1 VRFREI
7 KTLME
12 AARIQHAEDVIFWE
26 GSKGAMRVVNSLKSL
41 EKNGHKDVTIKWDG
55 MPAVIFGR
63 TPDGQFVFTDK
74 SGWSAKGYNGKTT
87 SAEEVK
93 NMFLSRSGGAKREDP
108 AQIEFANTMADLF
121 NQFELIVP
129 DDYSGFFKGDLLY
142 SQTPPVV
149 NNNFV
154 FEPNIVE
161 YAVDVQSELGQKIR
175 QSNAGIVIHRMIDEQ
190 GNETPLQDY
199 DIFTGNNV
207 LVVPPISVESP
218 AQKISPALN
227 KLEELVTKNATLI
240 DELLN
245 PTELSMLKMTD
256 FPQILYRYINSK
268 VDTGLDGLG
277 IDFIDWLQT
286 SNVSGVKQQR
296 ISDYIQ
302 KHGRAYA
309 AMWKTVSS
317 IMQVK
322 DKIISQFENQGGDI
336 QQRIT
341 GHTTNSGEG
350 YVLAHPE
357 GDIKLVPRATFSA
370 ANRAVSR

>member
-1 VRFREI
+1 
-7 KTLME
+7 ME
-12 AARIQHAEDVIFWE
+12 AARIQHAEDIIFWE

-55 MPAVIFGR
+55 SPAVIFGR
-63 TPDGQFVFTDK
+63 APDGQFVFTDK

-93 NMFLSRSGGAKREDP
+93 NMFLSRSGGARREEP

-129 DDYSGFFKGDLLY
+129 NNYTGFFKGDLLY
-142 SQTPPVV
+142 SQTPQIVD
-149 NNNFV
+149 NNFI

-161 YAVDVQSELGQKIR
+161 YAVDVQSALGQKIR

-190 GNETPLQDY
+190 GIETPLQDY
-199 DIFTGNNV
+199 DIFTGTNV

-227 KLEELVTKNATLI
+227 KLEQLVTQNATLI
-240 DELLN
+240 DELLST
-245 PTELSMLKMTD
+245 TELSMLKMKD
-256 FPQILYRYINSK
+256 FPQILYKYINSK
-268 VDTGLDGLG
+268 VDTGLQDLG
-277 IDFIDWLQT
+277 IDFFDWLQT

-296 ISDYIQ
+296 ISAYIQ
-302 KHGRAYA
+302 QHSKAYT
-309 AMWKTVSS
+309 AMWKTVSA

-370 ANRAVSR
+370 ANRAVAR

>member
-1 VRFREI
+1 MRFSEI

-12 AARIQHAEDVIFWE
+12 AARIQHAEDIIFWE

-55 MPAVIFGR
+55 SPAVIFGR
-63 TPDGQFVFTDK
+63 APDGQFVFTDK

-93 NMFLSRSGGAKREDP
+93 NMFLSRSGGARREEP

-129 DDYSGFFKGDLLY
+129 NNYTGFFKGDLLY
-142 SQTPPVV
+142 SQTPQIVD
-149 NNNFV
+149 NNFI

-161 YAVDVQSELGQKIR
+161 YAVDVQSALGQKIR

-190 GNETPLQDY
+190 GIETPLQDY
-199 DIFTGNNV
+199 DIFTGTNV

-227 KLEELVTKNATLI
+227 KLEQLVTQNATLI
-240 DELLN
+240 DELLST
-245 PTELSMLKMTD
+245 TELSMLKMKD
-256 FPQILYRYINSK
+256 FPQILYKYINSK
-268 VDTGLDGLG
+268 VDTGLQDLG
-277 IDFIDWLQT
+277 IDFFDWLQT

-296 ISDYIQ
+296 ISAYIQ
-302 KHGRAYA
+302 QHSKAYT
-309 AMWKTVSS
+309 AMWKTVSA

-370 ANRAVSR
+370 ANRAVAR